1 MNDQQCFILGS
12 VLGKDLTGEEC
23 ALFKDLGEIRDLKDS
38 EILIEEGK
46 IDNCLHLVIDGNLA
60 VSRKATG
67 DDWVVLHILRKGE
80 LAGELGFIDGEPHSA
95 TLRAVG
101 PARVFSLERGHFES
115 LLEKNPGMVYRVMRA
130 IIRGVHNTLRN
141 MNVQQMEMTNYITR
155 RHGRY

>member
-1 MNDQQCFILGS
+1 MNEQQCFILGS
-12 VLGKDLTGEEC
+12 VLGKDLTGDEC
-23 ALFKDLGEIRDLKDS
+23 ALFKDLGEIRDLKDGD
-38 EILIEEGK
+38 ILIEEGK
-46 IDNCLHLVIDGNLA
+46 ADNRLHLVIDGNLA
-60 VSRKATG
+60 VTRKAPG
-67 DDWVVLHILRKGE
+67 EDWVVLHILRKGE

-95 TLRAVG
+95 TLRAIG

-115 LLEKNPGMVYRVMRA
+115 LLDKNPGMVYRVMRA